1 MIMDTTMDKR
11 GAAIRVQSELV
22 RRARTRDLYRCY
34 AGVFAVT
41 GFYVMLNNTQVDLY
55 NMVHWH

>member
-1 MIMDTTMDKR
+1 MIMGTTMDKR

-22 RRARTRDLYRCY
+22 RRASTRDLSRCF

-41 GFYVMLNNTQVDLY
+41 GFYVMLNNTQV
-55 NMVHWH
+55 